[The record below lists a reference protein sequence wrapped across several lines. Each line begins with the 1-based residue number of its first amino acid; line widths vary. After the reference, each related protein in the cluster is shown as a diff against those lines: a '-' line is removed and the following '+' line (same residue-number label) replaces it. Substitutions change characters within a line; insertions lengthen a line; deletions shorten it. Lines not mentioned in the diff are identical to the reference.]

1 MPSSRPLPERL
12 DTLVIGAGM
21 SGIAMGYH
29 LKKRGL
35 DDFIIAEKSDGF
47 GGVWRDNRYP
57 GAGCDVP
64 SHLYSFSFAL
74 KPDWSRKYALQAEI
88 LDYFEACAE
97 RFGLG
102 PHLRTGLIVR
112 SLTFDES
119 EGRWQ
124 VRFADGSQT
133 SARVVISAVGQ
144 LSEPF
149 TPDIAGLSGF
159 AGPVMHT
166 ACWDSSVKLDGQRV
180 ALIGNAASAIQLL
193 PEVSE
198 RARELTV
205 FQRTPNWI
213 ISKPD
218 RAFTSLE
225 KWAFANIPGWQRLY
239 RLGSFLIH
247 ELRYSALVRG
257 SLASRFTRWTG
268 KRKIAKGIKD
278 PELRA
283 KLTPDYAPGCKRI
296 LLSNDYFAVMQRENV
311 RLVTDGIARVLP
323 DGVETATGETI
334 ASDTLVLATGF
345 VTTEFLPTLEVTGA
359 DGRSLRDV
367 WGASPHA
374 YKGVA
379 VAGFPNLFMLYGP
392 NTNLGHNSII
402 FMVERQA
409 EYIADKVGLIL
420 DGGLKTLAVRPEAE
434 SRYNADLQTRLS
446 KTVWAGDCPS
456 WYKTADGV
464 ITQNWE
470 GLATRFAR
478 TLGTRDDGD
487 WEGV

>member
-1 MPSSRPLPERL
+1 MPERV
-12 DTLVIGAGM
+12 DTLLIGAGM

-29 LKKRGL
+29 LKQRGL
-35 DDFIIAEKSDGF
+35 DDFLIAEKSDGF

-74 KPDWSRKYALQAEI
+74 KPDWSRKYALRDEI
-88 LDYFEACAE
+88 LEYFEGCAE
-97 RFGLG
+97 RFGLT
-102 PHLRTGLIVR
+102 PHLRAGLVVK
-112 SLTFDES
+112 SLAFDAE

-124 VRFADGSQT
+124 VHFADGRQT

-149 TPDIAGLSGF
+149 TPDITGLSDF
-159 AGPVMHT
+159 TGPAMHT
-166 ACWDSSVKLDGQRV
+166 ARWDSSVKLDGQRV

-193 PEVSE
+193 PEVSG

-218 RAFTSLE
+218 RAFTAFE
-225 KWAFANIPGWQRLY
+225 KWAFARIPGWQRLY
-239 RLGSFLIH
+239 RWGSFVIH
-247 ELRYSALVRG
+247 ETRYAALKRN
-257 SLASRFTRWTG
+257 SLASAFARWTG
-268 KRKIAKGIKD
+268 RRKITKGIAD
-278 PELRA
+278 PALQEN
-283 KLTPDYAPGCKRI
+283 LTPDYPPGCKRI
-296 LLSNDYFAVMQRENV
+296 LLSNDYFEVMQRENV
-311 RLVTDGIARVLP
+311 RLVTDGVARVHA
-323 DGVETATGETI
+323 DSVETGSGEMI
-334 ASDTLVLATGF
+334 PADALILATGF
-345 VTTEFLPTLEVTGA
+345 VTTEFLPTLDVTGNG
-359 DGRSLRDV
+359 GRTLREV
-367 WGASPHA
+367 WGASPRA

-409 EYIADKVGLIL
+409 EYVADKVSLVL
-420 DGGLKTLAVRPEAE
+420 DGGLKSLGVKTEAE
-434 SRYNADLQTRLS
+434 ARYNAALQKRLAT
-446 KTVWAGDCPS
+446 TVWAGDCPS
-456 WYKTADGV
+456 WYKTEDGI

-470 GLATRFAR
+470 GLASGFAR
-478 TLGTRDDGD
+478 TLGRKDDAD
-487 WEGV
+487 WQAA

>member
-1 MPSSRPLPERL
+1 MPERL
-12 DTLVIGAGM
+12 DTLLIGAGM

-29 LKKRGL
+29 LKRRGL

-102 PHLRTGLIVR
+102 HHLRTGLTVR
-112 SLTFDES
+112 SLTFDAD

-124 VRFADGSQT
+124 VRFADGNET

-149 TPDIAGLSGF
+149 TPDIAGLSDF
-159 AGPVMHT
+159 NGPVMHT
-166 ACWDSSVKLDGQRV
+166 ARWDSSVKLDGQRV

-198 RARELTV
+198 QARELTI

-218 RAFTSLE
+218 RAFTAFE
-225 KWAFANIPGWQRLY
+225 KWAFAHIPGWQRLY

-247 ELRYSALVRG
+247 ELRYPALIKG
-257 SLASRFTRWTG
+257 SLASRFTLWTAR
-268 KRKIAKGIKD
+268 RKIRKGIRD
-278 PELRA
+278 PQLRA

-296 LLSNDYFAVMQRENV
+296 LLSNDYFQVMQRENV
-311 RLVTDGIARVLP
+311 RLVTEGIKRVHA
-323 DGVETATGETI
+323 DGVETATGEI
-334 ASDTLVLATGF
+334 VPADTLILATGF
-345 VTTEFLPTLEVTGA
+345 VTTEFLPTLDVVGA
-359 DGRSLRDV
+359 EGRSLRDV

-409 EYIADKVGLIL
+409 EYIADKTGLIV
-420 DGGLKTLAVRPEAE
+420 DGGLKTLSVRPEAE
-434 SRYNADLQTRLS
+434 SHYNTDLQKRLTR
-446 KTVWAGDCPS
+446 TVWAADCPS

-478 TLGTRDDGD
+478 TLGKRDDAD
-487 WEGV
+487 WEAV

>member
-1 MPSSRPLPERL
+1 ML

-35 DDFIIAEKSDGF
+35 DDFLIAEKSDGF

-74 KPDWSRKYALQAEI
+74 KPDWSRKFALQAEI
-88 LDYFEACAE
+88 LAYFETCAA

-102 PHLRTGLIVR
+102 LHLRAGLVVK
-112 SLTFDES
+112 SLTFDTEQ
-119 EGRWQ
+119 GRWQ
-124 VRFADGSQT
+124 VSFADGRQI

-149 TPDIAGLSGF
+149 TPQIEGLSDF

-166 ACWDSSVKLDGQRV
+166 ARWDASVKLDGQRV

-193 PEVSE
+193 PEVST
-198 RARELTV
+198 RARSLTV
-205 FQRTPNWI
+205 FQRTPNWVI
-213 ISKPD
+213 AKPD
-218 RAFTSLE
+218 RAFTAFE
-225 KWAFANIPGWQRLY
+225 KWAFAHIPGWQRLY
-239 RLGSFLIH
+239 RWGSFLIH
-247 ELRYSALVRG
+247 ELRYPALKQN
-257 SLASRFTRWTG
+257 SLASAFTRWTAR
-268 KRKIAKGIKD
+268 RKIAKGISD
-278 PELRA
+278 PDLRA
-283 KLTPDYAPGCKRI
+283 KLTPDYPPGCKRI
-296 LLSNDYFAVMQRENV
+296 LLSNDYFEVMQRENV
-311 RLVTDGIARVLP
+311 RLVTDGVSRVHR
-323 DGVETATGETI
+323 DGVETASGEI
-334 ASDTLVLATGF
+334 VPADTLILATGF
-345 VTTEFLPTLEVTGA
+345 VTTEFLPTLDVSGA
-359 DGRSLRDV
+359 DSRSLHDV
-367 WGASPHA
+367 WGASPRA

-409 EYIADKVGLIL
+409 EYVADKVSLIL
-420 DGGLKTLAVRPEAE
+420 DGRLRSLGVKPDAEA
-434 SRYNADLQTRLS
+434 RYNADLQERLAG
-446 KTVWAGDCPS
+446 TVWAGACPS

-470 GLATRFAR
+470 GLAARFAS
-478 TLGTRDDGD
+478 TLRPRDDAD
-487 WEGV
+487 WEAL

>member
-1 MPSSRPLPERL
+1 MPERL

-29 LKKRGL
+29 LKQRGL
-35 DDFIIAEKSDGF
+35 EDFLIAEKSDGF

-74 KPDWSRKYALQAEI
+74 KSDWSRKYALQAEI
-88 LDYFEACAE
+88 LAYFEACAE
-97 RFGLG
+97 RFGLR
-102 PHLRTGLIVR
+102 PHLRTGLTVR
-112 SLTFDES
+112 SLTFNAD
-119 EGRWQ
+119 EGRWH
-124 VRFADGSQT
+124 VRFADGSET
-133 SARVVISAVGQ
+133 NARVVISAVGQ

-149 TPDIAGLSGF
+149 TPQFDGLSDF

-166 ACWDSSVKLDGQRV
+166 ARWDSSVKLDGQRV

-198 RARELTV
+198 RARELTI

-218 RAFTSLE
+218 RPFTAFE
-225 KWAFANIPGWQRLY
+225 KWAFAHIPGWQRLY

-247 ELRYSALVRG
+247 ELRYPALIKG
-257 SLASRFTRWTG
+257 SLASRFTLWTAR
-268 KRKIAKGIKD
+268 RKIRKGIRD
-278 PELRA
+278 EALRA
-283 KLTPDYAPGCKRI
+283 KLTPDYSPGCKRI
-296 LLSNDYFAVMQRENV
+296 LLSNDYFEVMQRENV
-311 RLVTDGIARVLP
+311 RLVTGGIKRVHA
-323 DGVETATGETI
+323 DGVETATGEI
-334 ASDTLVLATGF
+334 VPADTLILATGF
-345 VTTEFLPTLEVTGA
+345 VTIEFLPTLEVVGA
-359 DGRSLRDV
+359 DGRSLREE
-367 WGASPHA
+367 WGASPRA

-409 EYIADKVGLIL
+409 EYIADKAGLIL
-420 DGGLKTLAVRPEAE
+420 DGGLKTLSVRPEAE
-434 SRYNADLQTRLS
+434 SRYNAELQTRLS

-478 TLGTRDDGD
+478 TLGRRDDAD

>member
-1 MPSSRPLPERL
+1 MPSETPLPERV
-12 DTLVIGAGM
+12 DTLVIGARM

-29 LKKRGL
+29 LKQRGL
-35 DDFIIAEKSDGF
+35 DDFLIAEKSDGF

-74 KPDWSRKYALQAEI
+74 NPRWSRKYALQAEI
-88 LDYFEACAE
+88 LDYFESCAE

-102 PHLRTGLIVR
+102 PHLRAGLVVK
-112 SLTFDES
+112 SLAFNAE

-124 VRFADGSQT
+124 VRFADGRQT

-149 TPDIAGLSGF
+149 TPQIAGLSDF

-166 ACWDSSVKLDGQRV
+166 ARWDASVKLDGQRV

-198 RARELTV
+198 RAGELTV
-205 FQRTPNWI
+205 FQRTPNWVI
-213 ISKPD
+213 AKPD
-218 RAFTSLE
+218 RAFTSFE
-225 KWAFANIPGWQRLY
+225 IWAFAHIPGWQRLY

-247 ELRYSALVRG
+247 ELRYSALVKG
-257 SLASRFTRWTG
+257 SLASRFARWTG
-268 KRKIAKGIKD
+268 KRKVAGGIKS

-283 KLTPDYAPGCKRI
+283 KLTPDYPPGCKRI
-296 LLSNDYFAVMQRENV
+296 LLSNDFFEVMQRENV
-311 RLVTDGIARVLP
+311 RLVTDGIKRVHA
-323 DGVETATGETI
+323 DGVETASGETVP
-334 ASDTLVLATGF
+334 ADTLILATGF
-345 VTTEFLPTLEVTGA
+345 VTTEFLPTLEVTGE
-359 DGRSLRDV
+359 DGRSLRAV
-367 WGASPHA
+367 WGASPRA

-409 EYIADKVGLIL
+409 EYVADKVSLIL
-420 DGGLKTLAVRPEAE
+420 DGGLTSLTVKADAEA
-434 SRYNADLQTRLS
+434 RFNADLQIRLS

-456 WYKTADGV
+456 WYKTEDGI

-470 GLATRFAR
+470 GLARRFAR
-478 TLGTRDDGD
+478 TLGRRDDAD
-487 WEGV
+487 WQAS

>member
-1 MPSSRPLPERL
+1 MPSEMALPERV
-12 DTLVIGAGM
+12 DTLLIGAGM

-29 LKKRGL
+29 LKQRGL
-35 DDFIIAEKSDGF
+35 EDFIIAEKSDGF

-74 KPDWSRKYALQAEI
+74 KSDWSRKYALRDEI
-88 LDYFEACAE
+88 LDYFETCAE

-102 PHLRTGLIVR
+102 SHLRAGIAVR
-112 SLTFDES
+112 SLTFDER

-124 VRFADGSQT
+124 ARFADGRQT

-149 TPDIAGLSGF
+149 TPEIDGLSDF
-159 AGPVMHT
+159 AGPVLHT
-166 ACWDSSVKLDGQRV
+166 ARWDRSVKLGGQCV

-205 FQRTPNWI
+205 FQRTPNWV

-218 RAFTSLE
+218 RAFTSVE
-225 KWAFANIPGWQRLY
+225 KWAFAHIPGWQRLY
-239 RLGSFLIH
+239 RWGSFLIH
-247 ELRYSALVRG
+247 ELRYPALVRG

-268 KRKIAKGIKD
+268 RRKINKGIKD
-278 PELRA
+278 PDLRA
-283 KLTPDYAPGCKRI
+283 KLMPDYSPGCKRI
-296 LLSNDYFAVMQRENV
+296 LLSNDYFEVMQRENV
-311 RLVTDGIARVLP
+311 RLVTDGIARILP
-323 DGVETATGETI
+323 GGVETASGEI
-334 ASDTLVLATGF
+334 VPADTLIMATGF

-359 DGRSLRDV
+359 DGRCLRDV
-367 WGASPHA
+367 WGASPRA

-409 EYIADKVGLIL
+409 EYVADKVSLII
-420 DGGLKTLAVRPEAE
+420 DGGLKSLSVRPDAE
-434 SRYNADLQTRLS
+434 SRYNAELQTRLS

-470 GLATRFAR
+470 GLAYRFAR
-478 TLGTRDDGD
+478 TLKRNDDGD
-487 WEGV
+487 WEAV

>member
-1 MPSSRPLPERL
+1 MPSETPVPERL

-21 SGIAMGYH
+21 SGIAMGHH

-35 DDFIIAEKSDGF
+35 DDFLIAEKSDGF

-74 KPDWSRKYALQAEI
+74 KADWSRKYALQAEI

-102 PHLRTGLIVR
+102 LHLRPSLIVR
-112 SLTFDES
+112 SLTFDAG
-119 EGRWQ
+119 EGRWR
-124 VRFADGSQT
+124 VRFTDGSET
-133 SARVVISAVGQ
+133 RARVVISAVGQ

-149 TPDIAGLSGF
+149 MPEIAGLSDF

-166 ACWDSSVKLDGQRV
+166 ARWDNSVKLDGQRV

-218 RAFTSLE
+218 RAFTKFE
-225 KWAFANIPGWQRLY
+225 KWAFAHIPGWQRLY

-247 ELRYSALVRG
+247 ELRYSAFVRG
-257 SLASRFTRWTG
+257 SLASRFTRWTA
-268 KRKIAKGIKD
+268 KRKIAKGVKD
-278 PELRA
+278 PDLRA

-296 LLSNDYFAVMQRENV
+296 LLSNDYFEVMQRENV
-311 RLVTDGIARVLP
+311 RLVTDGISRILP
-323 DGVETATGETI
+323 DGVETTNGEI
-334 ASDTLVLATGF
+334 IPADTLIMATGF
-345 VTTEFLPTLEVTGA
+345 VTTEVLPTLEVTGA
-359 DGRSLRDV
+359 GGRSLREA
-367 WGASPHA
+367 WGASPRA

-409 EYIADKVGLIL
+409 EYIADKVSLIL
-420 DGGLKTLAVRPEAE
+420 DGGLKSLSVRPEAE
-434 SRYNADLQTRLS
+434 SRYNAALQTRLS
-446 KTVWAGDCPS
+446 RTVWAGDCPS
-456 WYKTADGV
+456 WYKTADGI

-470 GLATRFAR
+470 GLATGFAH
-478 TLGTRDDGD
+478 TLGRRDDAD
-487 WEGV
+487 WEAV

>member
-1 MPSSRPLPERL
+1 MPERV
-12 DTLVIGAGM
+12 DTLLIGAGM

-29 LKKRGL
+29 LKRRGL
-35 DDFIIAEKSDGF
+35 DDFLIAEKSDGF

-74 KPDWSRKYALQAEI
+74 KPDWSRKYALRDEI
-88 LDYFEACAE
+88 LDYFEGCAE
-97 RFGLG
+97 RFGLT
-102 PHLRTGLIVR
+102 PHLRTGLVIR
-112 SLTFDES
+112 SLAFKAE
-119 EGRWQ
+119 EGCWQ
-124 VRFADGSQT
+124 VRFADGRQT
-133 SARVVISAVGQ
+133 LARVVISAVGQ

-149 TPDIAGLSGF
+149 TPQIDGLSDF

-166 ACWDSSVKLDGQRV
+166 ARWDSSVKLDGQRV

-218 RAFTSLE
+218 RAFTAFE
-225 KWAFANIPGWQRLY
+225 KWAFAHIPGWQRLY
-239 RLGSFLIH
+239 RWGSFVIH
-247 ELRYSALVRG
+247 ETRYAALKRN
-257 SLASRFTRWTG
+257 SLASAFARWTAR
-268 KRKIAKGIKD
+268 RKIAKSIAD
-278 PELRA
+278 RA
-283 KLTPDYAPGCKRI
+283 LQEKLTPDYPPGCKRI
-296 LLSNDYFAVMQRENV
+296 LLSNDYFEVMQRVNV
-311 RLVTDGIARVLP
+311 RLVTEGIARINA
-323 DGVETATGETI
+323 DGAQTVSGEVVP
-334 ASDTLVLATGF
+334 ADTLILATGF
-345 VTTEFLPTLEVTGA
+345 VTTEFLPTLEVTAA
-359 DGRSLRDV
+359 DGRTLREV
-367 WGASPHA
+367 WGASPRA

-409 EYIADKVGLIL
+409 EYVADKVSLVL
-420 DGGLKTLAVRPEAE
+420 DGGLNALSVKPEAE
-434 SRYNADLQTRLS
+434 ARYNAALQKRLS
-446 KTVWAGDCPS
+446 GTVWAGDCPS
-456 WYKTADGV
+456 WYKTEDGI

-470 GLATRFAR
+470 GLAAGFAH
-478 TLGTRDDGD
+478 TLAGKDDAD
-487 WEGV
+487 WAAV